1 MIINK
6 LNDCNINDQ
15 FIIRYLD
22 GAEAEKR
29 RLQNLGFIPS
39 SIIKV
44 INITDD
50 NMIVLVFDSRI
61 AINKEVCN
69 NIRGTILERN
79 SNQKRIQSRY
89 KKHFN

>member
-22 GAEAEKR
+22 GDEAEKR

-69 NIRGTILERN
+69 NIRGTILERK
-79 SNQKRIQSRY
+79 SNKEGFNRIKFY
-89 KKHFN
+89 